1 MKPFVRLCLIAILP
15 FAVACASGS
24 PGRAS
29 NATSGEPAIAV
40 VHARGCGKCHAP
52 PEPGTHARAELQAA
66 FGRHSKRV
74 RLTPEE
80 WRAMLD
86 YLAAP
91 DAGR

>member
-1 MKPFVRLCLIAILP
+1 VKAFSRPWLIAVLP
-15 FAVACASGS
+15 GAVACASGS
-24 PGRAS
+24 QGRAS
-29 NATSGEPAIAV
+29 NATSGEPTIAV
-40 VHARGCGKCHAP
+40 VHARGCGKCHAL
-52 PEPGTHARAELQAA
+52 PEPGAHARTELEAA

-74 RLTPEE
+74 RLTADE